1 MKKYKILFVDEV
13 AADIR
18 RFQRYVE
25 KNDSDKDFELIVM
38 TPENTLDNFLNE
50 IKDEKFD
57 AIITDHR
64 LYEENANISFNGLD
78 LVKAILGEKIHFP
91 CFVLTSFDD
100 EVVADGEDVNIVYI
114 KGLMHTDAEGSGHA
128 TFLDKIKN
136 QILHHRKRIQEAE
149 NELLELV
156 KKPNKQDLNA
166 EDEARLQELDTFIE
180 QSSGK
185 KSSLPKH
192 LKGTKNL
199 DALHK
204 LIESTDE
211 LLKNLN
217 QNNSDNASKP

>member
-38 TPENTLDNFLNE
+38 TPENTLKNFLNK

-57 AIITDHR
+57 AIITDYKLH
-64 LYEENANISFNGLD
+64 EENANINFDGLD
-78 LVKAILGEKIHFP
+78 LVKAILSEKINFP

-100 EVVADGEDVNIVYI
+100 EAVANGEDVNIVYI
-114 KGLMHTDAEGSGHA
+114 KGLMHVGAEDGGHA

-136 QILHHRKRIQEAE
+136 QILHHRKRIQDAE

-156 KKPNKQDLNA
+156 EKSDKQNLNA
-166 EDEARLQELDTFIE
+166 KDEARLLELDTFIE
-180 QSSGK
+180 QSTDK
-185 KSSLPKH
+185 KSALPQN
-192 LKGTKNL
+192 LKSTKNL

-204 LIESTDE
+204 MIESTDE
-211 LLKNLN
+211 LLSNLS
-217 QNNSDNASKP
+217 QNNSKP

>member
-13 AADIR
+13 AEDIR

-38 TPENTLDNFLNE
+38 TPENTLKNFLNK

-57 AIITDHR
+57 AIITDHK
-64 LYEENANISFNGLD
+64 LHEENANISFDGLD
-78 LVKAILGEKIHFP
+78 LVKAILGEKINFP

-100 EVVADGEDVNIVYI
+100 EAVADGEDVNIVYI
-114 KGLMHTDAEGSGHA
+114 KGLMYVGAEDGGHA

-136 QILHHRKRIQEAE
+136 QILNHRKRIQEAE

-156 KKPNKQDLNA
+156 EKSDKQNLNA
-166 EDEARLQELDTFIE
+166 KDEARLLELDTFIE
-180 QSSGK
+180 QSTDK
-185 KSSLPKH
+185 KSALPQN

-204 LIESTDE
+204 MIESTDE
-211 LLKNLN
+211 LLRSLS
-217 QNNSDNASKP
+217 QNNSES